1 MCAYIVDTINS
12 CVRFS
17 KFYCSKGLLNQFVY
31 GIIFYVECCI
41 SCVCVCVCLK
51 TVLLS
56 LTQFDINL
64 FFTLC

>member
-41 SCVCVCVCLK
+41 SCVCVCVC
-51 TVLLS
+51 V
-56 LTQFDINL
+56 
-64 FFTLC
+64 